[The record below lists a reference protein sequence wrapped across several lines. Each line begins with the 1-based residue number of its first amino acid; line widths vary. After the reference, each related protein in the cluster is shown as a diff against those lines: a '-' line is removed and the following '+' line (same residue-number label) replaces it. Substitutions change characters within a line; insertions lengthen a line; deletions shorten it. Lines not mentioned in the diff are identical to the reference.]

1 MTDRERFL
9 AASRCQPV
17 DRPPVWLMR
26 QAGRCLPEYRELKE
40 KYSFLQLIQNP
51 DLATEVTLQPIKRF
65 GFDGAVLFSDI
76 LVIPQ
81 ALGQGFEFGDAG
93 GIRMHFTLRDQ
104 ADIERLQVD
113 AVVERLEYV
122 AQALRQLRQALGNRT
137 ALLGFAGSPW
147 TLANFMMEGGSAKE
161 FSRARAL
168 FYEDEAL
175 FNQLMEKLSIA
186 VTRFLQL
193 QIDAG
198 ADAVQIFD
206 SLGGLLAP
214 EAFEAASARWM
225 RQIIESLDRSAPVIA
240 FSKGTHGSWD
250 VLSKLGAQVIGI
262 DWGVRLASARKL
274 IPTNIALQG
283 NLDPVLLQTT
293 PAAVTRVTQQILD
306 DMHGHPGHIFNL
318 GHGTPPGAKLD
329 CIEALV
335 NTVRNHR
342 PNT

>member
-1 MTDRERFL
+1 M
-9 AASRCQPV
+9 
-17 DRPPVWLMR
+17 
-26 QAGRCLPEYRELKE
+26 
-40 KYSFLQLIQNP
+40 IQDP

-93 GIRMHFTLRDQ
+93 GIRMDFTLRDQ

-161 FSRARAL
+161 FTKARAL
-168 FYEDEAL
+168 FYEDATL
-175 FNQLMEKLSIA
+175 FNRLMEKLASA

-206 SLGGLLAP
+206 SLGGMLAP
-214 EAFEAASARWM
+214 EVFEAASARWM
-225 RQIIESLDRSAPVIA
+225 RQIIESLDRSSPVIA
-240 FSKGTHGSWD
+240 FSKGTHGSWN
-250 VLSKLGAQVIGI
+250 VLSELGSQVIGI
-262 DWGVRLASARKL
+262 DWGIRLADARKL
-274 IPTNIALQG
+274 IPANIALQG

-293 PAAVTRVTQQILD
+293 PAAVTRATRQILD
-306 DMHGHPGHIFNL
+306 DMRGHPGHIFNL

-342 PNT
+342 PNP